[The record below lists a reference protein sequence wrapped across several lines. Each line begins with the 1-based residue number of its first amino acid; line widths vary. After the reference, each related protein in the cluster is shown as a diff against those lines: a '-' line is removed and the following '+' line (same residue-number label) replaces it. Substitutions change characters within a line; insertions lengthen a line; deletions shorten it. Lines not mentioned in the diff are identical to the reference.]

1 MNSFTVE
8 SSQKWIL
15 FGGVHNTVASLHL
28 ESWRNE
34 VMDEINRIK
43 PILQLTD
50 TTYPCQKTTEI
61 QEWMASVVRKFD
73 YYKSEHLILLKEA
86 TTLLE
91 LALWQANLD
100 DKERDLREG
109 VRTTRGSRK
118 IAKKIN
124 SVTSGAS
131 IVIKNVLPFLVLKT

>member
-1 MNSFTVE
+1 MNSFTVQ

-15 FGGVHNTVASLHL
+15 LGVHNTVASLHL

-43 PILQLTD
+43 QILQLTD
-50 TTYPCQKTTEI
+50 TTYPCQKTTEVQQWI
-61 QEWMASVVRKFD
+61 ASVVSKLG

-91 LALWQANLD
+91 LALWKANLD
-100 DKERDLREG
+100 GKEGDVIEG
-109 VRTTRGSRK
+109 RS
-118 IAKKIN
+118 
-124 SVTSGAS
+124 
-131 IVIKNVLPFLVLKT
+131 